1 MKNIIYFLCIIL
13 TSLSLVACENIKT
26 DKNITEL
33 NIENSN
39 FNEDEKIEKPI
50 DLSDIFNSINGC
62 AVLYSPKNNQY
73 LYYNKTICE
82 QEVSP
87 FSTFKI
93 ISALLG
99 LDNGVVNNE
108 SSTMNYNGTKYPN
121 PKWNKNLTLKEAFQS
136 SCIWYFKQ
144 IVDTIGANKMQEA
157 LNDLQYGNRDI
168 TQWQGSGINTFEDL
182 NGFWLDSSLKISPI
196 EQVQVLSKIF
206 EEKSKFVSSNIE
218 VLKSIML
225 IDDDGIKKIYGKTG
239 TGNGKAWFVGFS
251 EENDI
256 KEYFAI
262 YLYDDKQLTDIS
274 GNTAKEIALKIIKN

>member
-39 FNEDEKIEKPI
+39 FNEDEKIEKTI

-262 YLYDDKQLTDIS
+262 YLYDDKQFTDIS
-274 GNTAKEIALKIIKN
+274 GNTVKEIALKIIKN